1 MKATLLALLTLG
13 SLAFGLDTSQ
23 ALTLSTDFTKGS
35 SSGGNGYTGIA
46 FQLTPGTDRY
56 TNSNLLTENATYE
69 LTGITI
75 QWRNNTNPTTK
86 VEDGVQL
93 VVTNASDQKV
103 LGISNSITSLVAGP
117 LPGKEGDQINL
128 AVHTFETP
136 ITLAL
141 KTPYYAFYVTDAKV
155 QDIEVG
161 QPLTVASVAP
171 VNLMAQGGASA
182 YTNPNTDFGT
192 AQGLA
197 PYGPN
202 FAPIGYL
209 SITKKSNVPEPTTGT
224 LSLLALAGLCIRRR
238 K

>member
-1 MKATLLALLTLG
+1 MTLG

-23 ALTLSTDFTKGS
+23 ALTLSTDFTKGGS
-35 SSGGNGYTGIA
+35 TGGNNYTGIA

-56 TNSNLLTENATYE
+56 TNSNLLTEDATYE
-69 LTGITI
+69 LTGIVL

-103 LGISNSITSLVAGP
+103 LGISNSISSLVDGP
-117 LPGKEGDQINL
+117 LPGKEGDQIHL
-128 AVHTFETP
+128 AVTTFETP

-141 KTPYYAFYVTDAKV
+141 ETPYYAFYVTDANV
-155 QDIEVG
+155 QDLKVG
-161 QPLTVASVAP
+161 DTLTVASVSP
-171 VNLMAQGGASA
+171 VNLMAQGGAGA

-197 PYGPN
+197 PFGPN
-202 FAPIGYL
+202 YAPIGYL
-209 SITKKSNVPEPTTGT
+209 TVTKNSNVPEPTTGT